1 MRKLKVFALVL
12 ILSMVSFIPFTTTAS
27 DKRRDE
33 AVPPAREG
41 IQSLT
46 IYPGDDIQQALDQ
59 LDDGG
64 KLILSAGSYDITGT
78 VVLESRKNLTLEG
91 IGEVWINTRG
101 IDHHVITLVN
111 CHRIT
116 LKNIKAQ
123 HVILEEGD
131 NDPIKDP
138 TDGAVLGVLGGS
150 SVSIISC
157 ELVGCGIYGVYAN
170 ASDSLL
176 LESCYLHHNSKNAA
190 LFKTGTKPVDVV
202 IKDCIITENAGT
214 IEVQG
219 DVAVRMRGKN
229 TIERNTPGDYGR

>member
-1 MRKLKVFALVL
+1 MRKMKAFVLIL
-12 ILSMVSFIPFTTTAS
+12 ILSMIFFMSFTTAS
-27 DKRRDE
+27 DKSRDE
-33 AVPPAREG
+33 AVLPIQDG

-46 IYPGDDIQQALDQ
+46 ISPGDDIQEALNR
-59 LDDGG
+59 LEDGG
-64 KLILSAGSYDITGT
+64 ILILSSGSYDITGT
-78 VVLESRKNLTLEG
+78 VVLENRKDLTLEG
-91 IGEVWINTRG
+91 VGEVWINTKG

-138 TDGAVLGVLGGS
+138 TDGAVLGALGGS

-157 ELVGCGIYGVYAN
+157 ELVGCGIYGIYAYE
-170 ASDSLL
+170 SDSLL
-176 LESCYLHHNSKNAA
+176 LEDCYLHHNSKNAA
-190 LFKTGTKPVDVV
+190 LFKTGAKPMDVV
-202 IKDCIITENAGT
+202 IKDCIITDNAGT

-219 DVAVRMRGKN
+219 DVDVHMRGKN
-229 TIERNTPGDYGR
+229 TIERNTPGDYSR